1 MAWFDDPSLGR
12 CRFVPDGTSILDDVT
27 LAALAEESA
36 EPLTVVRK
44 DLARVICTARR
55 ALGFARLVDTPRGR
69 LLILSWER
77 GR

>member
-1 MAWFDDPSLGR
+1 M
-12 CRFVPDGTSILDDVT
+12 VPDGTSILDDLA

-44 DLARVICTARR
+44 DLARVSSTTRP

-69 LLILSWER
+69 LLILVWDR
-77 GR
+77 RR